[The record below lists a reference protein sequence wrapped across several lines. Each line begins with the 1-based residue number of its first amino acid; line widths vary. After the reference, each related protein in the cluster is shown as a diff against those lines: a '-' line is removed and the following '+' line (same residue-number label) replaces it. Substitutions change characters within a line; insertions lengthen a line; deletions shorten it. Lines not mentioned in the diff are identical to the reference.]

1 MNAVKRKAE
10 WRSQNLALY
19 AETAGTMYD
28 GRSSLEV
35 NWG

>member
-1 MNAVKRKAE
+1 MNAVKCKAE
-10 WRSQNLALY
+10 QRSQKLALY
-19 AETAGTMYD
+19 AETAGTTHD